1 MKKKY
6 LSILLAAVTITAAMS
21 VYAAPSISTDVN
33 PTTQVMV
40 IASSALFRIS
50 KNFFIPSSTFH

>member
-21 VYAAPSISTDVN
+21 VYGAPSISTIM
-33 PTTQVMV
+33 PE
-40 IASSALFRIS
+40 ALEL
-50 KNFFIPSSTFH
+50 